1 MIHKLIVGFPRCGT
15 QSHFATYGTSSLE
28 DLIYDPDGIQYFE
41 KTFPNYEP
49 IILIRESKKEHAFSN
64 WTRMCKMDG
73 ETRPFKDC
81 QKEYLKKANFEKFMK
96 PWIESYPN
104 IQILKLEN
112 LIKDPKFLHVDNFS
126 IPHNT
131 KNNTFILKT

>member
-1 MIHKLIVGFPRCGT
+1 
-15 QSHFATYGTSSLE
+15 
-28 DLIYDPDGIQYFE
+28 
-41 KTFPNYEP
+41 
-49 IILIRESKKEHAFSN
+49 
-64 WTRMCKMDG
+64 MCKMDG